1 MDYMVHTVASFFIVY
16 HRPLWPNMLLFGF
29 LVSQLKASDV
39 VVVVI
44 SYCSELLIIAPRV
57 SRKCFTNDS
66 YHKTKYTVSNP
77 FACLSHLL
85 LQWHLTFNTSW
96 LQRSLPFFTPFSCR
110 WSNNYMI
117 DYIIYNFRKKNT
129 HFYKRKSWIFLGNI
143 VGWVATIWS
152 VWFISTEFL
161 IGILLINLFWGMEY
175 CTWREW
181 WRFPGT
187 IILNRQGK

>member
-1 MDYMVHTVASFFIVY
+1 MLQSIINSSLVMDYMVHTVASFFIVY

-29 LVSQLKASDV
+29 LVLNWKPWRW

-85 LQWHLTFNTSW
+85 LQWHCTLLSIHLDFNGHCLSSPLSRISLIKQLHDRLHY
-96 LQRSLPFFTPFSCR
+96 LQLP
-110 WSNNYMI
+110 
-117 DYIIYNFRKKNT
+117 
-129 HFYKRKSWIFLGNI
+129 
-143 VGWVATIWS
+143 
-152 VWFISTEFL
+152 
-161 IGILLINLFWGMEY
+161 
-175 CTWREW
+175 
-181 WRFPGT
+181 
-187 IILNRQGK
+187 